1 MRYFDDFAVGE
12 KFESR
17 GVTISEAAILDF
29 ALKYDPQR
37 FHLDV
42 EAAKQT
48 PYGGLIASGFQTL
61 VMAFRMFLQLGDF
74 DHASVG
80 SPGMDELRWTA
91 PVRPGDT
98 LRTLAEILEKTPSR
112 SKPDRGSMV
121 LSFQVLTQRDEVV
134 MTFRTTVILLRRPRS
149 SEPEPASPTDK
160 LSG

>member
-12 KFESR
+12 QFRSR
-17 GVTISEAAILDF
+17 GVTLSEAAILDF

-42 EAAKQT
+42 EAARET

-61 VMAFRMFLQLGDF
+61 VLAFRMFLQLGEF

-80 SPGMDELRWTA
+80 SPGMDELRWLA

-98 LRTLAEILEKTPSR
+98 LRTFAEILEKTPSR

-121 LSFQVLTQRDEVV
+121 LGFRVVTQRDETV
-134 MTFRTTVILLRRPRS
+134 MTFRTTVILLRRPPAEPPS
-149 SEPEPASPTDK
+149 SSA
-160 LSG
+160 

>member
-12 KFESR
+12 QFVSR
-17 GVTISEAAILDF
+17 GVTLSEAAILDF

-42 EAAKQT
+42 EAAKET

-61 VMAFRMFLQLGDF
+61 VLAFRVFLQLGDF

-80 SPGMDELRWTA
+80 SPGMDELRWLA

-98 LRTLAEILEKTPSR
+98 VRTFAEVLEKTPSR
-112 SKPDRGSMV
+112 SKPDRGSLV
-121 LSFQVLTQRDEVV
+121 VAFRVLTQRDETV
-134 MTFRTTVILLRRPRS
+134 MTFRTTVILLRRPATAPA
-149 SEPEPASPTDK
+149 PESGAPT
-160 LSG
+160 GR

>member
-12 KFESR
+12 QFRSR
-17 GVTISEAAILDF
+17 GVTLSEAAILDF
-29 ALKYDPQR
+29 ALTYDPQR

-42 EAAKQT
+42 EAARET

-61 VMAFRMFLQLGDF
+61 VLAFRMFLQLGEF

-80 SPGMDELRWTA
+80 SPGMDELRWLA

-98 LRTLAEILEKTPSR
+98 LRTFAEILEKTPSR

-121 LSFQVLTQRDEVV
+121 LGFRVVTQRDETV
-134 MTFRTTVILLRRPRS
+134 MTFRTTVILLRRPPAEPPS
-149 SEPEPASPTDK
+149 SSA
-160 LSG
+160 

>member
-1 MRYFDDFAVGE
+1 VRFFDDFTVGE
-12 KFESR
+12 QFLSR
-17 GVTISEAAILDF
+17 GVTLSEAAILDF

-42 EAAKQT
+42 EAARET

-80 SPGMDELRWTA
+80 SPGMDELRWLA

-98 LRTLAEILEKTPSR
+98 LRTFAEIVEKTPSR

-121 LSFQVLTQRDEVV
+121 LSFRVVTQRDETV
-134 MTFRTTVILLRRPRS
+134 MTFRTTVILLRRR
-149 SEPEPASPTDK
+149 PEADAAS
-160 LSG
+160 